1 MISGPNGPPDQANY
15 TSDSR
20 DCIDIIVDG
29 PGDNT
34 RRPLTGERRK
44 WAEAERA
51 KIQYW
56 TAVKRG
62 EIDPETTP
70 PPPEYKAPARS

>member
-1 MISGPNGPPDQANY
+1 MNSVPNGPSDRANH

-20 DCIDIIVDG
+20 DCVDIFYDG
-29 PGDNT
+29 PGDT
-34 RRPLTGERRK
+34 TVRPLTGERRK

-56 TAVKRG
+56 TAVERG
-62 EIDPETTP
+62 EIDPEVTPEP
-70 PPPEYKAPARS
+70 PPYCPPPRS